1 MTLLKR
7 TVRDIIIGHDR
18 FIPSTV
24 EFKSS
29 MLRGLTALMA
39 LSVGVVWI
47 TIDLLYNIQAYLVWY
62 VILIVLAA
70 AAFVL
75 NRQQRFVLSSIVLLS
90 MGNGL
95 TYVFAS
101 VESIGTGIFFYF
113 ITTGFGAIVL
123 FGFDKRWLGYTF
135 AMISFL
141 LALTAYL
148 GNFEI
153 LPKVE
158 FSEEY
163 LKWNFVTN
171 FSVSFLISILVIFF
185 LVELHHDIEEYL
197 TVSKKNLITLSDEL
211 KHSRERFK
219 MAIEGSKAG
228 IYEWDWAHNTI
239 RLGSYYKKMLGYSED
254 DLEGMSFETFL
265 GMLHPDDLNMVQKNV
280 EMHFKTKEPYQT
292 EIRLKMKDGNYKW
305 VSDSGLSIFDDKG
318 IPILIVGS
326 IIDIDERKKAEQQ
339 IRLQNEM
346 LAKANQELDRFVYS
360 ASHDMRAPLTSL
372 LGLILIAEKTDRA
385 EEVFQCLEMMK
396 KRVRAMEGFI
406 RDVTDY
412 SRNSRLSL
420 ELKPVNIRKLVS
432 EIVENLKFT
441 TGAERINMDFNISPD
456 LEVVTDMSRVKVIL
470 NNLIANAIKHHDAG
484 KAKQH
489 ITVSAAIVSNHLSL
503 SVEDNGLGIGPEHID
518 NIFNMFYRAS
528 EGSEGS
534 GLGLYIVKETI
545 DKLSGSVN
553 VASSKG
559 VGSKFTIELPLLVAE
574 KAANVHLL
582 K

>member
-1 MTLLKR
+1 MTLFKR
-7 TVRDIIIGHDR
+7 IVRDIIIGHDR

-29 MLRGLTALMA
+29 MLRGLTALLA
-39 LSVGVVWI
+39 LCVGVVWI
-47 TIDLLYNIQAYLVWY
+47 TIDLLHGIHAYLVWY
-62 VILIVLAA
+62 VILMILAIVS
-70 AAFVL
+70 FIL
-75 NRQQRFVLSSIVLLS
+75 NRTQRFVLSSIVLLL

-113 ITTGFGAIVL
+113 ITAGFGAIVL
-123 FGFDKRWLGYTF
+123 FGFEKRWLGYTF

-163 LKWNFVTN
+163 LKLNFVTN
-171 FSVSFLISILVIFF
+171 FSVSFIISILVIFF

-197 TVSKKNLITLSDEL
+197 TVSKKDLITLSDEL

-219 MAIEGSKAG
+219 MAVEGSKSG
-228 IYEWDWAHNTI
+228 IYEWDWAHNII
-239 RLGSYYKKMLGYSED
+239 RLGSHYKKMLGYAEED
-254 DLEGMSFETFL
+254 LNNLTFESFL
-265 GMLHPDDLNMVQKNV
+265 SMLHPDDLPMVQKNV
-280 EMHFKTKEPYQT
+280 ENHFKTKEPYQA
-292 EIRLKMKDGNYKW
+292 EARLKMKDGNYKW
-305 VSDSGLSIFDDKG
+305 VSDSGLSIFDEKG
-318 IPILIVGS
+318 MPMLIVGS

-372 LGLILIAEKTDRA
+372 LGLIQIAEKTDRA
-385 EEVFQCLEMMK
+385 EEIFQCLEMMK

-420 ELKPVNIRKLVS
+420 ELKQVNIHKLVF
-432 EIVENLKFT
+432 EIIENLKFT
-441 TGAERINMDFNISPD
+441 TGAERIAINLNIPVD
-456 LEVVTDMSRVKVIL
+456 LELVTDMSRFKVIL
-470 NNLIANAIKHHDAG
+470 NNLIANAIKHHDVQ
-484 KAKQH
+484 KAKQY
-489 ITVSAAIVSNHLSL
+489 ITVTAMVTFGYILL

-534 GLGLYIVKETI
+534 GLGLYIVKETVER
-545 DKLSGSVN
+545 LSGSIKVE
-553 VASSKG
+553 SSKG
-559 VGSKFTIELPLLVAE
+559 AGSAFTIQLPLKVAE
-574 KAANVHLL
+574 GIVT
-582 K
+582 